1 MRPVN
6 LFARFLWIP
15 LVVLLLLLGYALWRG
30 RFEVF
35 ETDAA
40 DATSD
45 GMRIDALVRRASGGV
60 DPGEVFGLNPVTGEA
75 AECVP
80 GPPKKMCTNFYTWPN
95 FMKAVDEYNRNARA
109 EGSTPAFAHPDDINL
124 ISLAAFFANA
134 HIESGGFHACKERV
148 LNRKGECDESGDC
161 SGGQIGH
168 YTSVEAKQQ
177 GWEKDKCQV
186 DGGSRQYDRPPKGC
200 TDWRGNRVADARH
213 CWFGRGA
220 LQISWPYNYGEY
232 SPPTINLCEDPDLI
246 CRDPVVA
253 WQVSIHY
260 WATKVEKGVAD
271 WKDTGALQD
280 SIEKIAPADG
290 SMSMDSVGNKQR
302 HQRFFL
308 LLGKLNKGG
317 IDDKLKALPQKIK
330 DALPTAI
337 RVQQSKSRC
346 GIDYNDANDNCHAQ
360 CKVASDCPEPNQRC
374 FAPVQECTE
383 DGVPVTDD
391 APSVDVPVP
400 DVSVPDTA
408 AVATTDVDS
417 LPDIR
422 AEAASVASES
432 PMVAM
437 PRTAPSPPPTTTT
450 FKPSTPP
457 IPTVKHSST
466 VPMWNISPN
475 RGTYIVQE
483 GDTCARIAREVCGR
497 RTHCSDTN
505 DCPTLCGVADCRAL
519 QIGSKVKYNCG
530 GCPRPKKM

>member
-35 ETDAA
+35 DTDAA
-40 DATSD
+40 DAISD

-148 LNRKGECDESGDC
+148 LDEDGQCDESGDC

-168 YTSVEAKQQ
+168 YTAKEAKVQ
-177 GWEKDKCQV
+177 GWDRDMCYVEE
-186 DGGSRQYDRPPKGC
+186 GGRQYDAPPQGC
-200 TDWRGNRVADARH
+200 TDWRGRRVANSRH

-220 LQISWPYNYGEY
+220 LQISWPGNYGIY
-232 SPPTINLCEDPDLI
+232 SPPSIDLCKDPDLI

-260 WATKVEKGVAD
+260 WATKVEKGVAN
-271 WKDTGALQD
+271 WTATRALQD

-302 HQRFFL
+302 HRRFFL
-308 LLGKLNKGG
+308 LLGKLNMGKQ
-317 IDDKLKALPQKIK
+317 INTIKDKLPSLIRKTKAN
-330 DALPTAI
+330 
-337 RVQQSKSRC
+337 SRC
-346 GIDYNDANDNCHAQ
+346 GTSWSDANTNCHAQ

-374 FAPVQECTE
+374 FAQLKPCAG
-383 DGVPVTDD
+383 DDVPVTDY
-391 APSVDVPVP
+391 
-400 DVSVPDTA
+400 TT
-408 AVATTDVDS
+408 AVATSSADS
-417 LPDIR
+417 RPDF
-422 AEAASVASES
+422 ATVEATSVALDL

-437 PRTAPSPPPTTTT
+437 PRTTPSSPPTTT

-457 IPTVKHSST
+457 TPPLKQQRVTQPVR
-466 VPMWNISPN
+466 NISPN
-475 RGTYIVQE
+475 QGTYIVQE

-497 RTHCSDTN
+497 RTHCTDTN
-505 DCPTLCGVADCRAL
+505 DCPTLCDIDCRAL
-519 QIGSKVKYNCG
+519 AVGSKVNYHCG
-530 GCPRPKKM
+530 GCQQK

>member
-35 ETDAA
+35 ETDAV
-40 DATSD
+40 DATTD
-45 GMRIDALVRRASGGV
+45 GGRIDALVRRASGGV

-109 EGSTPAFAHPDDINL
+109 EGSTPAFAHPDNVNL

-148 LNRKGECDESGDC
+148 LIDGKCDESGDC
-161 SGGQIGH
+161 SGGQLGH

-220 LQISWPYNYGEY
+220 LQISWPYNYGKY
-232 SPPTINLCEDPDLI
+232 SPPSIDLCKDPDLI

-260 WATKVEKGVAD
+260 WATKVEKGVAN
-271 WKDTGALQD
+271 WKATRALQD

-302 HQRFFL
+302 HRRFFL
-308 LLGKLNKGG
+308 LLGKLKMGKQINTIK
-317 IDDKLKALPQKIK
+317 DKLPTLIRKTKAN
-330 DALPTAI
+330 
-337 RVQQSKSRC
+337 SRC
-346 GIDYNDANDNCHAQ
+346 GTSWPDANTNCHAQ

-374 FAPVQECTE
+374 FAQLKPCAG
-383 DGVPVTDD
+383 DGVPVADNV
-391 APSVDVPVP
+391 PSVDVPVP
-400 DVSVPDTA
+400 DVSVPDTT

-437 PRTAPSPPPTTTT
+437 PPRTAPFSPPTTTTST

-457 IPTVKHSST
+457 IPTVKQRPT
-466 VPMWNISPN
+466 LPVYNIPPN
-475 RGTYIVQE
+475 QGTYVVQE
-483 GDTCARIAREVCGR
+483 GDTCARIAQEVCGR
-497 RTHCSDTN
+497 RTHCTDTN
-505 DCPTLCGVADCRAL
+505 NCPTLCIPVADCRAL
-519 QIGSKVKYNCG
+519 QMGRKVKYNCG

>member
-6 LFARFLWIP
+6 MFARFLWVP

-35 ETDAA
+35 ETDVA
-40 DATSD
+40 DATTD
-45 GMRIDALVRRASGGV
+45 GARIDALVRRASGGV

-75 AECVP
+75 AECAA
-80 GPPKKMCTNFYTWPN
+80 GPPKKCINFYTWPN
-95 FMKAVDEYNRNARA
+95 FLKAVDEYNRNVRQYNLNLPINDRK
-109 EGSTPAFAHPDDINL
+109 SLAFTHPDDINL

-148 LNRKGECDESGDC
+148 LIDGKCDESGDC
-161 SGGQIGH
+161 SGGQLGH
-168 YTSVEAKQQ
+168 YTSVEAKHQ
-177 GWEKDKCQV
+177 GWSETKCNAE
-186 DGGSRQYDRPPKGC
+186 GGGQFDAPTQGC

-220 LQISWPYNYGEY
+220 LQISWPYNYGKY
-232 SPPTINLCEDPDLI
+232 SPPGINLCEDPDRI

-271 WKDTGALQD
+271 WTATRALQD

-302 HQRFFL
+302 HRRFFL
-308 LLGKLNKGG
+308 LLGKLNMGEQ
-317 IDDKLKALPQKIK
+317 INTIK
-330 DALPTAI
+330 DNLPSLI
-337 RVQQSKSRC
+337 RKTKANSRC
-346 GIDYNDANDNCHAQ
+346 GTSWSDANTNCYAQ
-360 CKVASDCPEPNQRC
+360 CKVASDCPEPNQQC
-374 FAPVQECTE
+374 FANVQECTE
-383 DGVPVTDD
+383 DGVLVTDD

-400 DVSVPDTA
+400 DVSVPDTT
-408 AVATTDVDS
+408 AVATTNVDS

-422 AEAASVASES
+422 AEATSITSES

-437 PRTAPSPPPTTTT
+437 PRTEPSPPPTTTTT

-457 IPTVKHSST
+457 IPTVKQRPT
-466 VPMWNISPN
+466 LPVYNIPPN
-475 RGTYIVQE
+475 QGTYIVQE